1 MSDGMFALG
10 RGFRYNAT
18 MNRNWSLILPLAFG
32 LLVAAVVGCSSGGKD
47 GRSSSPFKSSRE
59 RLAAALLA
67 NPDVQFANYHVS
79 GKRDNATALDNMK
92 QTAAGLPA
100 ARSSY
105 GRAPGGYTQLS
116 PEMLHAMKVMADQ
129 GYRFHI
135 TSIAG
140 SSHSSRS
147 RHYLGVAFDVNT
159 INGVKVRRGAPYWRD
174 FIRKCEA
181 MGATETLG
189 PGDPGHSGHI
199 HLAWPRPPGQ

>member
-1 MSDGMFALG
+1 MK
-10 RGFRYNAT
+10 
-18 MNRNWSLILPLAFG
+18 RNWSLVFPITVG
-32 LLVAAVVGCSSGGKD
+32 LIVAVVVGCSASNRKE
-47 GRSSSPFKSSRE
+47 RSSSLFKNSRQ
-59 RLAAALLA
+59 RLAVSLL
-67 NPDVQFANYHVS
+67 NSSNVQFADYHVS
-79 GKRDNATALDNMK
+79 GKRDNATALDNLK

-105 GRAPGGYTQLS
+105 GKAPGGYTQLS
-116 PEMLHAMKVMADQ
+116 SDMLRAMKVLSDQ
-129 GYRFHI
+129 GYSFHI

-159 INGVKVRRGAPYWRD
+159 INGVKVRHGSAHWRA

-189 PGDPGHSGHI
+189 PGDRGHSTHI
-199 HLAWPRPPGQ
+199 HVAWPRPPGQ

>member
-1 MSDGMFALG
+1 MK
-10 RGFRYNAT
+10 RH
-18 MNRNWSLILPLAFG
+18 WSLFLPLTVG
-32 LLVAAVVGCSSGGKD
+32 LLVAVVVGCSSGGKKD
-47 GRSSSPFKSSRE
+47 ERTSIFKSSRQNY
-59 RLAAALLA
+59 AVALLA
-67 NPDVQFANYHVS
+67 NPNVEFANYHVS
-79 GKRDNATALDNMK
+79 GKRDNATALDNLK
-92 QTAAGLPA
+92 QTAAGVAA

-116 PEMLHAMKVMADQ
+116 PDMLRAMKVLADQ

-147 RHYLGVAFDVNT
+147 RHYLGVAFDVNK
-159 INGVKVRRGAPYWRD
+159 INGVPIRRGSPYWRD

-189 PGDPGHSGHI
+189 PGDPAHSTHI

>member
-1 MSDGMFALG
+1 MK
-10 RGFRYNAT
+10 
-18 MNRNWSLILPLAFG
+18 RNWSLFLPLAVG
-32 LLVAAVVGCSSGGKD
+32 LLVAVVVGCSSSGKK
-47 GRSSSPFKSSRE
+47 GKRSSIFKSSRQSY
-59 RLAAALLA
+59 AVALLA
-67 NPDVQFANYHVS
+67 NPNVQFANYHVS
-79 GKRDNATALDNMK
+79 GKRDNATALDNLK
-92 QTAAGLPA
+92 QTAAGVPA

-116 PEMLHAMKVMADQ
+116 TDMLRAMKVLSDQ

-159 INGVKVRRGAPYWRD
+159 INGVSVRHGSAHWRE

-189 PGDPGHSGHI
+189 PGDPAHSTHI
-199 HLAWPRPPGQ
+199 HVAWPRPAGQ

>member
-1 MSDGMFALG
+1 MA
-10 RGFRYNAT
+10 
-18 MNRNWSLILPLAFG
+18 IE
-32 LLVAAVVGCSSGGKD
+32 LLK
-47 GRSSSPFKSSRE
+47 
-59 RLAAALLA
+59 
-67 NPDVQFANYHVS
+67 NPNVEFANYHVS
-79 GKRDNATALDNMK
+79 GKRDNATALDNLK
-92 QTAAGLPA
+92 QTAAGVPA

-105 GRAPGGYTQLS
+105 GRAPGGTTHLS
-116 PEMLHAMKVMADQ
+116 PQMLFAMRELCRQ

-159 INGVKVRRGAPYWRD
+159 INGVPVRHGSAYWRD

-189 PGDPGHSGHI
+189 PGDPAHSTHI
-199 HLAWPRPPGQ
+199 HVAWPRPPGT

>member
-1 MSDGMFALG
+1 MS
-10 RGFRYNAT
+10 
-18 MNRNWSLILPLAFG
+18 
-32 LLVAAVVGCSSGGKD
+32 LLNSS
-47 GRSSSPFKSSRE
+47 
-59 RLAAALLA
+59 
-67 NPDVQFANYHVS
+67 NVQFANYHVS
-79 GKRDNATALDNMK
+79 GKRDNATALDNIQ

-105 GRAPGGYTQLS
+105 GKAPGGYTQLS
-116 PEMLHAMKVMADQ
+116 PDMLRAMKVLSDQ

-147 RHYLGVAFDVNT
+147 RHYLGVAIDINE
-159 INGVKVRRGAPYWRD
+159 INGVHVGYGKPYWKE

-189 PGDPGHSGHI
+189 PGDPAHSTHI
-199 HLAWPRPPGQ
+199 HVAWPRPPGR

>member
-1 MSDGMFALG
+1 MAISLLENP
-10 RGFRYNAT
+10 NA
-18 MNRNWSLILPLAFG
+18 
-32 LLVAAVVGCSSGGKD
+32 
-47 GRSSSPFKSSRE
+47 E
-59 RLAAALLA
+59 
-67 NPDVQFANYHVS
+67 FANYHVS
-79 GKRDNATALDNMK
+79 GRRDNATALDNIR

-116 PEMLHAMKVMADQ
+116 AEMLQALNVMAKQ
-129 GYRFHI
+129 GYRFHV

-147 RHYLGVAFDVNT
+147 RHYLGVAFDINR
-159 INGVKVRRGAPYWRD
+159 INGVPIRRGSPYWRD

-189 PGDPGHSGHI
+189 PGDPAHSTHI
-199 HLAWPRPPGQ
+199 HVAWPRPPGQ

>member
-1 MSDGMFALG
+1 MK
-10 RGFRYNAT
+10 T
-18 MNRNWSLILPLAFG
+18 NWSLILPITAG
-32 LLVAAVVGCSSGGKD
+32 LIVAVVVGCSSGGKSD
-47 GRSSSPFKSSRE
+47 TSTTSFKNSRE
-59 RLAAALLA
+59 RLAVALLA
-67 NPDVQFANYHVS
+67 NPKVQFANYHVS
-79 GKRDNATALDNMK
+79 GKRDNATALDNLK

-116 PEMLHAMKVMADQ
+116 PQMLHAMKVLADQ
-129 GYRFHI
+129 GYSFHV

-147 RHYLGVAFDVNT
+147 RHYLGVAFDVNR
-159 INGVKVRRGAPYWRD
+159 INGVKVRSGSPYWRD

-189 PGDPGHSGHI
+189 PGDPAHSTHI